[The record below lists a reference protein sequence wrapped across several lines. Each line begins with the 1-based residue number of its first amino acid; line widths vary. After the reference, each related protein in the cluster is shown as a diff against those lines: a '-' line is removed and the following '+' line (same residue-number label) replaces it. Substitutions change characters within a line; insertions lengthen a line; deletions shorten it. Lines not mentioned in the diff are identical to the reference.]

1 MNDISM
7 IGRSAVKWKDVLVL
21 FAGVL
26 VGVGLG
32 VLVFYGIANG
42 KRLFG
47 AQEIAAG
54 KSLSASPAIGSAAP
68 DFELLNLA
76 GEQIR
81 LSEMRGTAVLINF
94 WATWCGP
101 CRLEMPAIQERY
113 ERYYPELA
121 VLAVNFDEP
130 VDEVQKFVDE
140 LGLTFEVLLDPG
152 ATVQDLYRVRGYPT
166 TYLVDEGGIV
176 RVYHIGLM
184 TEGQLDR
191 YLAQVGVGK

>member
-7 IGRSAVKWKDVLVL
+7 IGRLAVKRKDVLVL
-21 FAGVL
+21 FAGLL
-26 VGVGLG
+26 VGIGLG

-54 KSLSASPAIGSAAP
+54 KSLSASPAIGSPAP
-68 DFELLNLA
+68 DFELTNLT
-76 GEQIR
+76 GDHIR
-81 LSEMRGTAVLINF
+81 LSELRGTVVLINF

-113 ERYYPELA
+113 ERYRPELA
-121 VLAVNFDEP
+121 VLAVDFDEP
-130 VDEVQKFVDE
+130 ADEVKKFVEE

-152 ATVQDLYRVRGYPT
+152 AKVQDLYRVRGYPT
-166 TYLVDEGGIV
+166 TYLVDAEGSV
-176 RVYHIGLM
+176 QVSHIGLM
-184 TEGQLDR
+184 TEDQLDS
-191 YLAQVGVGK
+191 YLTQVGVGK